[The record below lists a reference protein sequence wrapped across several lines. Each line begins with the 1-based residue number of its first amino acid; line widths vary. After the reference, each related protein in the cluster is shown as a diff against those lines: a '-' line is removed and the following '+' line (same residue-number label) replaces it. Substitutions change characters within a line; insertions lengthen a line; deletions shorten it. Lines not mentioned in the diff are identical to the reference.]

1 MGLGSGFGKIAGKV
15 LGKGPKLGPKGAAR
29 ALRRQA
35 AKKRLNRMNRRK
47 MFRNMAKGAL
57 QGGGFDID
65 GMSESKGG
73 SGKLLRQMG
82 IGSGSQSGFDVA
94 LPPMDTPTRVS
105 KEGSPSLSTLEKQLD
120 KIVKTA
126 VKIGAISKEQQEQL
140 IKQTKSA
147 EGASKEKQTENAAT
161 PIDTPGAGDSI
172 TPGSSAVDE
181 LLKAIAGLNQ
191 SIDDKIR
198 EAQAPGIGGRMLE
211 GALRGGGF
219 DTAFLDERRA
229 KAKLPNLK
237 KGYTRVGGG
246 QFRGPDGKLVKA
258 EAALKNF
265 KKVDPKFLNQTAK
278 LRQAEALTKPG
289 VLGKLGGN
297 AVATM
302 KGVLGKLGQA
312 EALTKP
318 GVVGKLSSKA
328 ATTMKGGIAKAGAK
342 VAGKVAG
349 VKLAGSA
356 LKASVAKVA
365 RPLVLKSLAKT
376 GLKSIPIVGALAGG
390 LFAISRLMSGDV
402 VGAGLEAASGLGG
415 PLTAIPAL
423 VLSLARDVYTGV
435 FGKFPESD
443 PEVGERMGIVKSGV
457 EDLVK
462 ESLGKKV
469 EKNTGTK
476 KKPSTSSKLT
486 SAPSAPASKPAAT
499 KTGGSPPSSSPAPST
514 PAPGGAPPSPSPS
527 GGGGGGGTGGGGGG
541 GDATPAKSEMPES
554 PVKQEPIAGISPGAA
569 MPEPPPETKS
579 GAAIA
584 SASGQA
590 SMPTQIA
597 GNNSMSPPMPSTMPT
612 SKPNAT
618 GMGDVPEPTY
628 MNAGDLIKGI
638 YFGAVAGAMA

>member
-1 MGLGSGFGKIAGKV
+1 MGLASGLGKITSKV
-15 LGKGPKLGPKGAAR
+15 LGKGPKLGPKGADR

-35 AKKRLNRMNRRK
+35 AKKRLNRMNRK
-47 MFRNMAKGAL
+47 KLYRNMARGAL

-65 GMSESKGG
+65 AMSESKGG

-82 IGSGSQSGFDVA
+82 IGSGSESGFDVT
-94 LPPMDTPTRVS
+94 LPPMDNPSRVS
-105 KEGSPSLSTLEKQLD
+105 KESSPSLSTLEKQLD

-140 IKQTKSA
+140 IKQTKDA
-147 EGASKEKQTENAAT
+147 EALSKEKQTEAAAT

-181 LLKAIAGLNQ
+181 LLKAIAGLNE

-198 EAQAPGIGGRMLE
+198 EAQAPGLGGRMLE
-211 GALRGGGF
+211 GALKGGGF
-219 DTAFLDERRA
+219 DTGFLDERRA

-237 KGYTRVGGG
+237 KGFTRVGGG

-258 EAALKNF
+258 EDALKNF

-278 LRQAEALTKPG
+278 LRQAEALAKPG
-289 VLGKLGGN
+289 VLGR
-297 AVATM
+297 
-302 KGVLGKLGQA
+302 
-312 EALTKP
+312 
-318 GVVGKLSSKA
+318 LSGKA

-469 EKNTGTK
+469 EKNTETK

-499 KTGGSPPSSSPAPST
+499 KSSAPSPSASPAPSA
-514 PAPGGAPPSPSPS
+514 PSPGGAPPTPSPS
-527 GGGGGGGTGGGGGG
+527 GGGGMGGGGGGGGG
-541 GDATPAKSEMPES
+541 GDATPAKSEVPES
-554 PVKQEPIAGISPGAA
+554 PIKQEPIAGISPGAA

-638 YFGAVAGAMA
+638 YFGSVAGAMA